1 MTTFHTLTWAWASAA
16 ALWLAASGCAM
27 QQRQVED
34 DLAHPA
40 RIDCATASGDIRALQ
55 SEKAHVAQ
63 RLVEGAAAIY
73 PASAVMGV
81 ATGTESTK
89 LSVAT
94 GDYNDA
100 IDARIAEI
108 KRTCGIERR

>member
-1 MTTFHTLTWAWASAA
+1 MTTFHTRIWAGAVALGLAS
-16 ALWLAASGCAM
+16 SGCAM

-34 DLAHPA
+34 DLARPA
-40 RIDCATASGDIRALQ
+40 RINCATASGDIRVLQ

-63 RLVEGAAAIY
+63 RLVEGASAVY

-81 ATGTESTK
+81 ATGTEGTK

-94 GDYNDA
+94 GEYNDA

-108 KRTCGIERR
+108 RRKCHVD